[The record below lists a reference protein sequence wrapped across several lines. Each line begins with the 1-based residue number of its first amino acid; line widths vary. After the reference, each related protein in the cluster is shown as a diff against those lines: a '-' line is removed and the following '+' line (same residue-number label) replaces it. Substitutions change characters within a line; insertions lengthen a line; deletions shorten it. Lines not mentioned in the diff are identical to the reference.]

1 MIRTSGVIQEYIPCI
16 SVALR
21 VWISPHATWIAYVPS
36 ALGCAWA
43 LGYFVMRRHRW
54 DWMRDGSLLMLVSI
68 LVAPYCWMFDQALA
82 MPALLHGAYVTK
94 SRILLTVLALASVLI
109 DAELVGQIKMASILF
124 LWTAPAWLVWYLLA
138 SRGKVATKVGVTS
151 PQ

>member
-1 MIRTSGVIQEYIPCI
+1 
-16 SVALR
+16 
-21 VWISPHATWIAYVPS
+21 
-36 ALGCAWA
+36 
-43 LGYFVMRRHRW
+43 
-54 DWMRDGSLLMLVSI
+54 MLVSI

-94 SRILLTVLALASVLI
+94 LRILLTVLALASVLI

-138 SRGKVATKVGVTS
+138 SRGNVATKVGVTS